1 VHRSSLRRSENSA
14 IAEKQERQRNTGSL
28 GFFTRWRRK
37 RNYRWVVFFVAATL
51 IFGHAFM
58 RYIDWFGHSSATH
71 ISAYGDTSTRIHHHR
86 REGNPSQAAPVKE
99 AKDRGFR
106 NRLKKTMQARISGE
120 KEVPRH
126 PIENGLLAVNL
137 SLPVSAHPIKQLIN
151 DANVEWEAKKEKQ
164 SQTLEQAVA
173 EYKRR
178 NRGMNPPKGFNKWWK
193 FVM

>member
-1 VHRSSLRRSENSA
+1 MGRLLRCGYLDIRSRFHAVHRLVRPFLCDPY
-14 IAEKQERQRNTGSL
+14 L
-28 GFFTRWRRK
+28 G
-37 RNYRWVVFFVAATL
+37 V
-51 IFGHAFM
+51 
-58 RYIDWFGHSSATH
+58 
-71 ISAYGDTSTRIHHHR
+71 GDTSTRIHHHR